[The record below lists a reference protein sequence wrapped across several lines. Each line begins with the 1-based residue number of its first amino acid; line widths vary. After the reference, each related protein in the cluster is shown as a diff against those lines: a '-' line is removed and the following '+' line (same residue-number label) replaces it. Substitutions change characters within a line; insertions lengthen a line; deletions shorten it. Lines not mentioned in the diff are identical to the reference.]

1 MFWTVVISV
10 VLCLHFI
17 CKILAERFENSGEDE
32 RIHRHH
38 NNIYQHQGSVNS
50 QSSIQTVIFNN
61 TSMTH
66 QETNAC
72 GSQLMASDSLNSI
85 LTRSTNSNGSQKQK
99 TLSISSAEEPLYV
112 GDVAELLHP
121 QYGIISGGRSREG
134 SPIITF
140 PDHLNFHLLSD
151 RDYQRLILYL
161 ISVTSLQDADLG
173 FHLVIDRRKDRWA
186 SVKTV
191 LLKISVSIES
201 CE

>member
-1 MFWTVVISV
+1 
-10 VLCLHFI
+10 
-17 CKILAERFENSGEDE
+17 
-32 RIHRHH
+32 
-38 NNIYQHQGSVNS
+38 
-50 QSSIQTVIFNN
+50 
-61 TSMTH
+61 MTH
-66 QETNAC
+66 QDSNAC

-173 FHLVIDRRKDRWA
+173 FHLIIDRRKDRWA

-191 LLKISVSIES
+191 LLKISVSTLVINLFNKIFFNKFVF
-201 CE
+201 